1 MVKDWIP
8 ISHDNYK
15 QVQGPFYHGTKAN
28 LAIGDLLTTGFIS
41 HFEDGRILK
50 HIYFSA
56 LMELNLLCHCLA
68 SRVAATYT

>member
-8 ISHDNYK
+8 ISMIIHK

-28 LAIGDLLTTGFIS
+28 LAIGDLANHRVHLS

-56 LMELNLLCHCLA
+56 FDGA
-68 SRVAATYT
+68 SSLGS

>member
-50 HIYFSA
+50 HIGTVA
-56 LMELNLLCHCLA
+56 KLA
-68 SRVAATYT
+68 MRQPFV

>member
-50 HIYFSA
+50 GTVA
-56 LMELNLLCHCLA
+56 KLA
-68 SRVAATYT
+68 MRQPFVLFKGLTFQKL